1 MQQATFDDLVYE
13 VDVMRNIATRHDEPK
28 ESPRTRRASVSAV
41 TFLPIDTISSAPI
54 VDEEEQAVAGRL
66 EIRVVDAS
74 GGATVVQ
81 TSADKEP
88 LQSKSLKLILIKI
101 DKEIKIVYFV
111 TSVRSG

>member
-1 MQQATFDDLVYE
+1 
-13 VDVMRNIATRHDEPK
+13 MRNVGAFCEESSKVVPARSHSMPTIRLSPVHTATP
-28 ESPRTRRASVSAV
+28 V
-41 TFLPIDTISSAPI
+41 

-88 LQSKSLKLILIKI
+88 LQSA
-101 DKEIKIVYFV
+101 FH
-111 TSVRSG
+111 